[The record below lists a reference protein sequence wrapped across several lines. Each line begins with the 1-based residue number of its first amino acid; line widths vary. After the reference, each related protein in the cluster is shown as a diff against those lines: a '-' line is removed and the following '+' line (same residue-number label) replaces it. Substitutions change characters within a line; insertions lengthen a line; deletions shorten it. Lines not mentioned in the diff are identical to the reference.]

1 LNDIFIVNVVD
12 DLLALPI
19 HQAALLVATV
29 TVVDIVAVQATVAQ
43 VAHLVASAAVQMV
56 AFLAV
61 AVDRVAS
68 VKVLL
73 VALHLLRM
81 MIDEED
87 GIQRD
92 VVSLMMDDRPLYY

>member
-1 LNDIFIVNVVD
+1 MNDIFIVNVID

-19 HQAALLVATV
+19 HPAALRIATV
-29 TVVDIVAVQATVAQ
+29 TVVDIVAVQVTVAQ
-43 VAHLVASAAVQMV
+43 VAHLVASVAVQIV
-56 AFLAV
+56 AFLAI

-68 VKVLL
+68 VEVLL
-73 VALHLLRM
+73 AALHLLRT

-92 VVSLMMDDRPLYY
+92 VVFLMIDDKPLYH